1 LVGHLHKR
9 STRFKLVNAFQIR
22 STHKSAHRHCGHRRR
37 TGPFISSNRNHSQS
51 FAIIRNQSPSSH
63 RPIHLIRPLICW
75 QVGTA
80 MHAFARDQPPI
91 GIDIARR
98 AASHL
103 WGMVGGRRSEHLHA
117 ASTLRAAP
125 RPTSHV
131 PLGGN
136 QSQSAVISRHQSTHL
151 PRGIRWQAEALS
163 GVRRSAVH
171 HLRDLC
177 VRSQHIPV
185 GKGGRRGEHMHAVHH
200 LRDLYVHIPA
210 KLGTPSVSS
219 TDRNQSPSHVNRPQS
234 AAIQSQSAAISHHQ
248 SSSAAISRHQSPS
261 TYRRIHSSNRN
272 QSSSVI
278 ISHHQPPSI
287 AINVPAH
294 PLLPRATK
302 FVCAPLKWARRA
314 AQPGAALPSAVPS
327 ADSSAVP
334 SAVPVDGSQ
343 AWVARGDA
351 VAAGGGGGGVV
362 PPEAGELGQLER
374 AAHLWGKGEGGR
386 RRDEHLHA
394 GESTIR
400 CNGQS
405 RDEHL
410 HAGESTIRCNGQS
423 RDEHLHA
430 GESTIRCNGQ
440 SRDEHLHAGES
451 TSRCNGHSRDEHLHA
466 GESTIRCN
474 GTAHLLPRAQ
484 WGVPN

>member
-1 LVGHLHKR
+1 
-9 STRFKLVNAFQIR
+9 
-22 STHKSAHRHCGHRRR
+22 
-37 TGPFISSNRNHSQS
+37 
-51 FAIIRNQSPSSH
+51 
-63 RPIHLIRPLICW
+63 
-75 QVGTA
+75 
-80 MHAFARDQPPI
+80 
-91 GIDIARR
+91 
-98 AASHL
+98 
-103 WGMVGGRRSEHLHA
+103 
-117 ASTLRAAP
+117 
-125 RPTSHV
+125 
-131 PLGGN
+131 
-136 QSQSAVISRHQSTHL
+136 
-151 PRGIRWQAEALS
+151 LS

-234 AAIQSQSAAISHHQ
+234 AAIQSRSAAISHHQ

-272 QSSSVI
+272 QSQSVI
-278 ISHHQPPSI
+278 ISRNQPPSA

-314 AQPGAALPSAVPS
+314 AL
-327 ADSSAVP
+327 

-351 VAAGGGGGGVV
+351 VAAEGGGGGVV
-362 PPEAGELGQLER
+362 PPEAGQLGQLER

-400 CNGQS
+400 CNG
-405 RDEHL
+405 
-410 HAGESTIRCNGQS
+410 
-423 RDEHLHA
+423 
-430 GESTIRCNGQ
+430 
-440 SRDEHLHAGES
+440 
-451 TSRCNGHSRDEHLHA
+451 
-466 GESTIRCN
+466 
-474 GTAHLLPRAQ
+474 TAHLLPRAQ